1 MRKPIYIFGLVV
13 LLLLAFPLQRANA
26 QGNENVKQLLKM
38 LEEDTDRFTKSL
50 DNALDKSSLNGT
62 KTEDE
67 INGYVHDFEEA
78 TDRLKD
84 RYEDRGTAPNAAREV
99 YRRAGYINSFMR
111 RYRLG
116 PQAET
121 DWQKIKR
128 DLEALG
134 RAFRFKVRW

>member
-1 MRKPIYIFGLVV
+1 MKKPIYIFGLVM
-13 LLLLAFPLQRANA
+13 LLWLAFPLERAHA

-38 LEEDTDRFTKSL
+38 LEEDSDRFKKSL
-50 DNALDKSSLNGT
+50 DDALDHSSFNGT

-67 INGYVHDFEEA
+67 INSFVRNFEEA
-78 TDRLKD
+78 TDRLKE
-84 RYEDRGTAPNAAREV
+84 RYEDRGAAPNAAREV
-99 YRRAGYINSFMR
+99 YRRAGYINTFMR

-116 PQAET
+116 PQAEA

-134 RAFRFKVRW
+134 RAYRFKVRW